1 MGHFKVPFEKV
12 RHSSQVTPHSCR
24 NVVLSRHWGSFHSE
38 AELSRE
44 GLGGDHCKAVVN
56 AVVQVHG
63 FRFCASQDVLSGWIM
78 NC

>member
-1 MGHFKVPFEKV
+1 MGHFKILSEKIK
-12 RHSSQVTPHSCR
+12 HSSQVMPGGCR
-24 NVVLSRHWGSFHSE
+24 SVTLGRHYGSFHSE

-44 GLGGDHCKAVVN
+44 GLGGDYCKAVVN

-63 FRFCASQDVLSGWIM
+63 FRFCTSQDVLAGWIM